1 MAKEEKEGKGWKP
14 FLEEVE
20 DAILDAGFPV
30 LKGDGTWIEPKD
42 EKKNEEKE

>member
-1 MAKEEKEGKGWKP
+1 MAEEKKPRRKP

-30 LKGDGTWIEPKD
+30 INGDGSITTPED
-42 EKKNEEKE
+42 RKKTEETE